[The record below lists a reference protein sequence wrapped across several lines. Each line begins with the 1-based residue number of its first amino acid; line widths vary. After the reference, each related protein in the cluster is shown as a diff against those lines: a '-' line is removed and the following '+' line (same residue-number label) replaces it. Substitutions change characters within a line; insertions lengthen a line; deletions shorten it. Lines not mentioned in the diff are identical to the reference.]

1 MKQPLWELQ
10 GLTKVFPGV
19 KAIDNLYLKIY
30 PGEIHG
36 LLGENGSGKSTL
48 VKCLSGVHQPTTGK
62 IFYQGKPIVIH
73 DPMMARSLGVAT
85 IYQELS
91 LIPNLTI
98 GENIYLGRLPR
109 KGYFQL
115 LVDWPEI
122 YAKSSAILNKLEI
135 DLNPHVAVE
144 NLSVAEQQMVEIAKA
159 LSRDASLVIMD
170 EPTAAIGLEETKRL
184 HVLTRNLAEH
194 GLAVIYISHRL
205 DEAINLTDRVTVLKD
220 GQIVGERV
228 RGEFSIKSI
237 VNMMIGT
244 DIKEHYPK
252 QYNRTDDLLLTVS
265 DIYTDNGVNGA
276 NFTVYRGEVF
286 GLAGLIGTGRT
297 EITHAIFGIDRIKK
311 GNVQLHCLPAKAM
324 RSKVTT
330 PQEAI
335 SCGIALLT
343 EDRKFNGLFMNFNG
357 PKNVSIAKL
366 EKIARYGFLSLK
378 QEDKLVAE
386 YIEKLRITPTAVER
400 SVQFLSGGNQQ
411 KIIIARWM
419 FSQAEIFILD
429 EPTQGIDVA
438 AKVEVYNLINK
449 ITSRGKGVILI
460 SSDFEELLAMC
471 DRIGIVNR
479 GRIID
484 IKEAR
489 EIDKKYLMENVFVHQ
504 LS

>member
-48 VKCLSGVHQPTTGK
+48 VKCLSGVHQPTAGK

-228 RGEFSIKSI
+228 RGEFSIKSRQKRRRAP
-237 VNMMIGT
+237 V
-244 DIKEHYPK
+244 
-252 QYNRTDDLLLTVS
+252 
-265 DIYTDNGVNGA
+265 
-276 NFTVYRGEVF
+276 FYRP
-286 GLAGLIGTGRT
+286 R
-297 EITHAIFGIDRIKK
+297 
-311 GNVQLHCLPAKAM
+311 P
-324 RSKVTT
+324 S
-330 PQEAI
+330 
-335 SCGIALLT
+335 
-343 EDRKFNGLFMNFNG
+343 
-357 PKNVSIAKL
+357 
-366 EKIARYGFLSLK
+366 
-378 QEDKLVAE
+378 
-386 YIEKLRITPTAVER
+386 PT
-400 SVQFLSGGNQQ
+400 
-411 KIIIARWM
+411 
-419 FSQAEIFILD
+419 
-429 EPTQGIDVA
+429 
-438 AKVEVYNLINK
+438 
-449 ITSRGKGVILI
+449 TSR
-460 SSDFEELLAMC
+460 SSDST
-471 DRIGIVNR
+471 R
-479 GRIID
+479 
-484 IKEAR
+484 
-489 EIDKKYLMENVFVHQ
+489 YLHR
-504 LS
+504 SAI